1 MARKKG
7 CQKKIYEL
15 IKKRETM
22 SLKEI
27 QSCTDINYNTI
38 RSAVISL
45 TNKGLIERVDRA
57 VYKIK

>member
-15 IKKRETM
+15 IKKRGTM
-22 SLKEI
+22 SLEEI
-27 QSCTDINYNTI
+27 QSSTDINYNTT
-38 RSAVISL
+38 RSAVITL
-45 TNKGLIERVDRA
+45 TNKGLIERVGKG